1 MFAQF
6 AKATPVELTAEQ
18 AMELRGWLGAA
29 EMRTSE
35 DAAKLGP
42 APAEINS
49 GVKVEMNDATILK
62 DGTLGMDGSHEFAN
76 SPLELAELQ
85 AKAKANLDEQNN
97 TTREDVN

>member
-1 MFAQF
+1 MRQSS
-6 AKATPVELTAEQ
+6 
-18 AMELRGWLGAA
+18 AA
-29 EMRTSE
+29 
-35 DAAKLGP
+35 AG
-42 APAEINS
+42 EINS

-97 TTREDVN
+97 TREKIRLKTAKK